1 MKEYDKIIR
10 DLVPQVMD
18 EANIGYEIETV
29 DDATALE
36 YLYKK
41 LLEETDELLHD
52 KTIEEVIDVIEV
64 AFAIA
69 EKYGYDFRMILYLRE
84 AKRREKGGF
93 KQNIVLKKT
102 FDKSNNQWLK
112 TYNKL
117 RGINSL
123 LLK

>member
-102 FDKSNNQWLK
+102 FDKSNNQ
-112 TYNKL
+112 
-117 RGINSL
+117 
-123 LLK
+123 